1 MHELL
6 FTIGCFV
13 NSKPGFL
20 FMIWG
25 FVNRKMNLLFNFYC
39 DTDSIGI
46 TESSEEASDT
56 LMKRFI
62 KGIFM

>member
-1 MHELL
+1 
-6 FTIGCFV
+6 
-13 NSKPGFL
+13 
-20 FMIWG
+20 MIWG
-25 FVNRKMNLLFNFYC
+25 FVNRKMDLLFNFYC

>member
-6 FTIGCFV
+6 FMIWGFV
-13 NSKPGFL
+13 NSKLIFL

-25 FVNRKMNLLFNFYC
+25 FVNRKMDLLFNFYC

-62 KGIFM
+62 KGILM